1 MTDIIIFRMK
11 KYTYSSTE
19 LKLNISSLTNLKTIL
34 LNQNHINS
42 QDLVIFIYAGKVLSD
57 SVDISTIIHPL
68 CVYILT
74 DIIKTENNVMYNM
87 LPDLFSFLDSVNR
100 PAIPMEPLTSLLSQP
115 LPAIL
120 REPITYIS
128 PVLPR
133 VPAPLPQLVFPYQR
147 ELDRMLEMGFTNE
160 SIIRNSLIMTDGNIE
175 EAITVY
181 INFG

>member
-1 MTDIIIFRMK
+1 MK
-11 KYTYSSTE
+11 KYTYSSIE
-19 LKLNISSLTNLKTIL
+19 LKLNISSLANLKTIL

-74 DIIKTENNVMYNM
+74 DIIKTENQIMYNM
-87 LPDLFSFLDSVNR
+87 IPELFSFLDSVTH
-100 PAIPMEPLTSLLSQP
+100 PSIQLEPLTSLLSHP
-115 LPAIL
+115 LPIIPSDPL
-120 REPITYIS
+120 TSLLSHPL
-128 PVLPR
+128 LPR
-133 VPAPLPQLVFPYQR
+133 VSAPIPQLLFPYQR

-160 SIIRNSLIMTDGNIE
+160 DIIRNSLIITDGNIE
-175 EAITVY
+175 EAVTVY

>member
-19 LKLNISSLTNLKTIL
+19 LKLNISSLANLKTIL
-34 LNQNHINS
+34 LNQSHINS
-42 QDLVIFIYAGKVLSD
+42 QDLVIFIYGGKVLSD

-74 DIIKTENNVMYNM
+74 DIIKTENHVMYNM
-87 LPDLFSFLDSVNR
+87 LPELFSFIDSVNH
-100 PAIPMEPLTSLLSQP
+100 PSIPSESLTSLLSET
-115 LPAIL
+115 LP
-120 REPITYIS
+120 EPITYLN
-128 PVLPR
+128 PLLPR
-133 VPAPLPQLVFPYQR
+133 VPAPIPQLVFPYQR
-147 ELDRMLEMGFTNE
+147 ELGQMLEMGFTNE
-160 SIIRNSLIMTDGNIE
+160 SIIRNSLIMADGNIE